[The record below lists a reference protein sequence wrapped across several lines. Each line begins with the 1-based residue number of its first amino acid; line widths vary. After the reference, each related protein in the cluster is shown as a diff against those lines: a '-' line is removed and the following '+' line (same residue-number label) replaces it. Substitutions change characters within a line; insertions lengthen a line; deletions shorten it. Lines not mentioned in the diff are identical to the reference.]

1 MGCLLG
7 GGVRVGLQ
15 PGCRGYP
22 YIPQT
27 PLSQKGSLLL
37 SLVAPGPRTQNS
49 FEQGQVVVE
58 PLGVWGTQ
66 SETSRPM
73 GRRAEQEEEAVLW
86 QVRGHHAGA
95 RLSLAHAR
103 NASLV
108 WARPGLSFPPPTDIK
123 GRTRV
128 APPGLQGRMRPSG
141 EGWPELL
148 PPPGWPPAGH
158 PSPRQWPTRQRG
170 PVGAWW
176 PQ

>member
-1 MGCLLG
+1 M
-7 GGVRVGLQ
+7 RVGLQ
-15 PGCRGYP
+15 PGCCGYP

-66 SETSRPM
+66 SETSRQV
-73 GRRAEQEEEAVLW
+73 GRRAEREEVAVLW